1 MAVQRHAP
9 SHGGETIVTLI
20 DSDSAAYSGPAS
32 NFLGLKC
39 DGAGSMKLRFEDID
53 GSVAATIVEVTTNDA
68 GGTYEGIEMKR
79 VCQAIAGAMSG
90 HGVQGKYVKIADSL
104 TGEFIHPDLL
114 SVDGVS

>member
-1 MAVQRHAP
+1 MAIQNHIP

-20 DSDSAAYSGPAS
+20 DAVNAAYSGPAS

-53 GSVAATIVEVTTNDA
+53 GTAAATTVEVTVTDTV
-68 GGTYEGIEMKR
+68 GTGVEMKR
-79 VCQAIAGAMSG
+79 VCQAIAGAMTG
-90 HGVQGKYVKIADSL
+90 RGIQGKYVKIADSL
-104 TGEFIHPDLL
+104 TGEFIHSDLL

>member
-1 MAVQRHAP
+1 MAVQNAIP

-20 DSDSAAYSGPAS
+20 DAVNAAYSGPAS

-53 GSVAATIVEVTTNDA
+53 GSAAATVIDVTVTDTV
-68 GGTYEGIEMKR
+68 GTGVEMKR

-90 HGVQGKYVKIADSL
+90 YGIQGKYVKIADSL
-104 TGEFIHPDLL
+104 TGEFIHADLL
-114 SVDGVS
+114 SVDAVA

>member
-1 MAVQRHAP
+1 MAIQMAVP

-20 DSDSAAYSGPAS
+20 DAVNAAYSGPAS

-53 GSVAATIVEVTTNDA
+53 GTAAATVIDVSTTDA
-68 GGTYEGIEMKR
+68 GGDYEGIEMKR
-79 VCQAIAGAMSG
+79 VCQAIAGAMAG
-90 HGVQGKYVKIADSL
+90 YGTQGKYVKIADSL

>member
-1 MAVQRHAP
+1 MAIQKHVP
-9 SHGGETIVTLI
+9 SHGGETTVTLI
-20 DSDSAAYSGPAS
+20 DAVNAAYSGPAS

-53 GSVAATIVEVTTNDA
+53 GSAAATTVEVTVTDTV
-68 GGTYEGIEMKR
+68 GTGVEMKR

>member
-1 MAVQRHAP
+1 MAVQNAIP

-20 DSDSAAYSGPAS
+20 DAVDAAYSGPAS

-53 GSVAATIVEVTTNDA
+53 GSAAATVIDVTVTDTV
-68 GGTYEGIEMKR
+68 GTGVEMKR

-90 HGVQGKYVKIADSL
+90 YGIQGKYVKIADSL
-104 TGEFIHPDLL
+104 TGEFIHADLL

>member
-1 MAVQRHAP
+1 MAIQKHVP
-9 SHGGETIVTLI
+9 SHGGETFVTLI
-20 DSDSAAYSGPAS
+20 RDADEKFCGPAS

-53 GSVAATIVEVTTNDA
+53 GTAAATVIDVTTTDTV
-68 GGTYEGIEMKR
+68 GTGVEMKR

-104 TGEFIHPDLL
+104 TGEFIHGDLL

>member
-1 MAVQRHAP
+1 MAIQNSIP

-20 DSDSAAYSGPAS
+20 DAVDAAYSGPAS

-53 GSVAATIVEVTTNDA
+53 GSLAATTVEVTTTDTV
-68 GGTYEGIEMKR
+68 GTGVEMKR
-79 VCQAIAGAMSG
+79 VCQAIANAMSG
-90 HGVQGKYVKIADSL
+90 YGVQGKYVKIADSL
-104 TGEFIHPDLL
+104 TGEFIHADLL

>member
-1 MAVQRHAP
+1 MAVQNAIP

-20 DSDSAAYSGPAS
+20 DAVDAAYSGPAS

-53 GSVAATIVEVTTNDA
+53 GGATATTVEVTVTDTV
-68 GGTYEGIEMKR
+68 GTGVEMKR

-90 HGVQGKYVKIADSL
+90 YGIQGKYVKIADSL
-104 TGEFIHPDLL
+104 TGEFIHADLL